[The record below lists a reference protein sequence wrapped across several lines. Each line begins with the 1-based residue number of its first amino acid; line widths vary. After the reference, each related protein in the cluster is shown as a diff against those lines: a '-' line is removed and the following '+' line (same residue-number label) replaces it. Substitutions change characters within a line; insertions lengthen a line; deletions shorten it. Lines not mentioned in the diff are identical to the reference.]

1 MSRRYIAKNPDLP
14 FADALLVDEKTLY
27 ISGRIGFTP
36 GTREL
41 PADLDAEA
49 TYLMQDL
56 KAILAAADMTLDDL
70 VTLTIYCPDVSL
82 WERFN
87 GIYRQ
92 FLHRPASSARLHR
105 PRARRC
111 SSAPTSSCRAPPLKL
126 LDPPIIR
133 SVQQTSADGSSAVS
147 NSVAAASRR

>member
-1 MSRRYIAKNPDLP
+1 MSRRYIARNPDLP
-14 FADALLVDEKTLY
+14 FADALLVDDKTLY

-41 PADLDAEA
+41 PADIEAEA

-56 KAILAAADMTLDDL
+56 KAVLAAGMTLDDL

-87 GIYRQ
+87 AVYRS
-92 FLHRPASSARLHR
+92 FFTGPLP
-105 PRARRC
+105 PRAFIG
-111 SSAPTSSCRAPPLKL
+111 SGAL
-126 LDPPIIR
+126 LFGAHFELQGI
-133 SVQQTSADGSSAVS
+133 AVKS
-147 NSVAAASRR
+147 

>member
-1 MSRRYIAKNPDLP
+1 MSRRYISRNPDLP

-41 PADLDAEA
+41 PADIDAEA

-56 KAILAAADMTLDDL
+56 KAILAAADMTMDDI
-70 VTLTIYCPDVSL
+70 VTLTIYSPDVSL

-87 GIYRQ
+87 VIYRS
-92 FLHRPASSARLHR
+92 FFTGPLP
-105 PRARRC
+105 PRAFIG
-111 SSAPTSSCRAPPLKL
+111 SGQL
-126 LDPPIIR
+126 LFGAHFELQGTAIK
-133 SVQQTSADGSSAVS
+133 S
-147 NSVAAASRR
+147 